1 MLLTRR
7 CCPFVR
13 MRSPSASIFMR
24 GHELDN
30 SGHSGYAPHDG
41 MRARPPLALPAIR
54 AAKMEL
60 LSPPFAHARSCTAD
74 RLHGCSGGCGRG
86 PSAGGSSLA
95 CALSTCRRAR
105 PAASSSS
112 DGAWRRVVSK
122 SWRDASESAAVFCT
136 LWIGACAARQLAQC
150 RQARASCVIRCAR
163 TCAGDGGRWRLCHLD
178 LHVYVFVRRSCNCV
192 SATSLSR
199 VLCGL
204 CNASI
209 ESGIFICR
217 YNTFTM
223 FTEAT

>member
-1 MLLTRR
+1 MERTPNLLLTRR

-86 PSAGGSSLA
+86 PSAGGTSLVPR
-95 CALSTCRRAR
+95 LSTCSRAR
-105 PAASSSS
+105 PVAGRSS
-112 DGAWRRVVSK
+112 DGGASFRR
-122 SWRDASESAAVFCT
+122 ASGMRLGGVLCCTLQGPARALRASLHSAARFVSR
-136 LWIGACAARQLAQC
+136 ACCDALGHVQE
-150 RQARASCVIRCAR
+150 
-163 TCAGDGGRWRLCHLD
+163 TDGGGVLAIRICT
-178 LHVYVFVRRSCNCV
+178 CMC
-192 SATSLSR
+192 
-199 VLCGL
+199 LCGGR
-204 CNASI
+204 AI
-209 ESGIFICR
+209 V
-217 YNTFTM
+217 
-223 FTEAT
+223 

>member
-30 SGHSGYAPHDG
+30 SGHFGYAPHDG

-105 PAASSSS
+105 SAASSSS
-112 DGAWRRVVSK
+112 DGGASFRRAGVTPRRALLCFALCGSALAL
-122 SWRDASESAAVFCT
+122 RASLHSAARLV
-136 LWIGACAARQLAQC
+136 L
-150 RQARASCVIRCAR
+150 RA
-163 TCAGDGGRWRLCHLD
+163 
-178 LHVYVFVRRSCNCV
+178 
-192 SATSLSR
+192 
-199 VLCGL
+199 
-204 CNASI
+204 
-209 ESGIFICR
+209 
-217 YNTFTM
+217 
-223 FTEAT
+223 